1 MHASRDA
8 PWTFFGRRLTS
19 GTLRDNWVTM
29 TEKPHGSVAM
39 SSSEIAAIRN
49 VALLGHAGSG
59 KTMLTEQLLVRAGAK
74 GDPGTI
80 ERGDTLTDFDPLEK
94 KYQHS
99 LDSAIVH
106 FPAGKA
112 RVQLIDT
119 PGDPDFRGQTLSAM
133 SAVETA
139 AIVVNATNGIE
150 SSTRRLMRRARQR
163 RLCRVLIINRI
174 DADGLDLESLVSE
187 IREEFGT
194 QCLPVNLPA
203 DGHSTVRD
211 CFFHEDGETDIFSLA
226 DAHSEIL
233 DQVVEVDEDLMAKY
247 LEGESIAADELH
259 DAFEK
264 ALREGHLVP
273 ICFTSASTGAGCG
286 ELLRFFERLLP
297 SPLEGNPPR
306 FRAGSEDEKVTA
318 TPDSDAH
325 VLAHVF
331 KIVNDPYA
339 GKLSVLRIFQGTI
352 EPGMQLYVGDAR
364 KPIKIAHLYR
374 MQGGDHEEIDRGIPG
389 DICALA
395 KIDEIH
401 YDSILHDNHD
411 EDHFYLK
418 PIDFPQPMFGLAI
431 ESKTRGQEQK
441 LAGSLEKIAEED
453 PCFHVEHNQE
463 LNETVIR
470 GLGEMHLRVLLER
483 MQQRFGV
490 EVETRPPRI
499 AYRETITRPAEGHC
513 RHKKQTGGAGQ
524 FGEVFLRVR
533 PLGRGQGF
541 RFVSEVVGGVIPTS
555 LIPAVE
561 KGVRQVL
568 DEGAIAGFP
577 LQDIEV
583 TVYDGKHHSVDSKE
597 IAFVIAGRKA
607 LLDAIEE
614 AGPQILEPIVN
625 LEVTV
630 SDDSMGDITGLLA
643 SKRARIQGTDSQR
656 GGQTRITAA
665 VPLSEI
671 SDFPTELMSMTGGEG
686 RFVVEFSHYEAVP
699 PQVQKQLVEEN
710 AGRRSQTDD

>member
-1 MHASRDA
+1 
-8 PWTFFGRRLTS
+8 
-19 GTLRDNWVTM
+19 
-29 TEKPHGSVAM
+29 M
-39 SSSEIAAIRN
+39 SSSDTAAIRN

-59 KTMLTEQLLVRAGAK
+59 KTLLTEQLLVRSGIK
-74 GDPGTI
+74 GEAGTI

-99 LDSAIVH
+99 LDSAVVH

-119 PGDPDFRGQTLSAM
+119 AGDPDFRGQSLSAM

-139 AIVVNATNGIE
+139 AIVINAANGIE

-163 RLCRVLIINRI
+163 RLCRILIVNRI
-174 DADGLDLESLVSE
+174 DAEGLDLEALVRE
-187 IREEFGT
+187 IREEFGN

-203 DGHSTVRD
+203 EGATTVRD
-211 CFFHEDGETDIFSLA
+211 CFFHDDGETDIFSLA

-233 DQVVEVDEDLMAKY
+233 DQVVEVDEELMAKY
-247 LEGESIAADELH
+247 LDGESISADELH

-286 ELLRFFERLLP
+286 ELLKFFEKLLP

-318 TPDSDAH
+318 SPDPDAH

-339 GKLSVLRIFQGTI
+339 GKLSIFRIFQGTI
-352 EPGMQLYVGDAR
+352 DPGMQLYIGDAR

-374 MQGGDHEEIDRGIPG
+374 MQGQEHEEVERGFPG
-389 DICALA
+389 DICALG

-411 EDHFYLK
+411 EDHYYLK

-441 LAGSLEKIAEED
+441 LAASLEKIAEED

-463 LNETVIR
+463 LNETIIR

-483 MQQRFGV
+483 IHQRFGV

-499 AYRETITRPAEGHC
+499 AYRETVTRPAEGHC

-524 FGEVFLRVR
+524 FGEVFLRIK
-533 PLGRGQGF
+533 PLARGEGF

-577 LQDIEV
+577 VQDIEV
-583 TVYDGKHHSVDSKE
+583 AVYDGKHHSVDSKE

-607 LLDAIEE
+607 LLDAIDQ

-630 SDDSMGDITGLLA
+630 ADDAMGDITGLLA

-656 GGQTRITAA
+656 GGQTQISAA
-665 VPLSEI
+665 IPLSEI
-671 SDFPTELMSMTGGEG
+671 SDFPTELKSMTGGEG
-686 RFVVEFSHYEAVP
+686 RFVVELSHYEAVP
-699 PQVQKQLVEEN
+699 PQVQKQLVEESSKRGN
-710 AGRRSQTDD
+710 ADE

>member
-1 MHASRDA
+1 
-8 PWTFFGRRLTS
+8 
-19 GTLRDNWVTM
+19 
-29 TEKPHGSVAM
+29 M
-39 SSSEIAAIRN
+39 SSRQIEATRN
-49 VALLGHAGSG
+49 IALLGHAGSG
-59 KTMLTEQLLVRAGAK
+59 KTLLTEQLLARSGAK
-74 GDPGTI
+74 GEAGSI
-80 ERGDTLTDFDPLEK
+80 ERGDTATDFDPLEK
-94 KYQHS
+94 QYQHS
-99 LDSAIVH
+99 LDSALVR

-112 RVQLIDT
+112 QVQLIDT
-119 PGDPDFRGQTLSAM
+119 AGDPDFRGQTLSAM

-139 AIVVNATNGIE
+139 AVVVNAANGIE
-150 SSTRRLMRRARQR
+150 MSTRRLMRRAKQR
-163 RLCRVLIINRI
+163 RLCRMLIINRI
-174 DADGLDLESLVSE
+174 DADDIDLEALVRE
-187 IREEFGT
+187 IREVFGSE
-194 QCLPVNLPA
+194 CLPVNLPA
-203 DGHSTVRD
+203 EGYTTVRD

-233 DQVVEVDEDLMAKY
+233 DQVVEVDEDLMGKY
-247 LEGESIAADELH
+247 LDGEEISATELH

-273 ICFTSASTGAGCG
+273 ICFTSAGTGAGCG
-286 ELLRFFERLLP
+286 QLLELFERLLP

-318 TPDSDAH
+318 EPDPDAH
-325 VLAHVF
+325 VIAHVF

-339 GKLSVLRIFQGTI
+339 GKLSIFRIYQGTI
-352 EPGMQLYVGDAR
+352 TPGMQLFVGDAR
-364 KPIKIAHLYR
+364 KPIKVAHLYNVH
-374 MQGGDHEEIDRGIPG
+374 GNDHVETDIGIPG

-418 PIDFPQPMFGLAI
+418 PIDFPAPMFGLAI

-441 LAGSLEKIAEED
+441 LASALEKIAEED

-490 EVETRPPRI
+490 EVETRPPRV

-524 FGEVFLRVR
+524 FGEVFLRVK
-533 PLGRGQGF
+533 PLGRGEGF

-568 DEGAIAGFP
+568 EEGAIAGYP
-577 LQDIEV
+577 VQDLEV

-607 LLDAIEE
+607 LLDAIAQ

-625 LEVTV
+625 LDVTV
-630 SDDSMGDITGLLA
+630 ADSVMGDVTGLLA

-656 GGQTRITAA
+656 GGLTEISAA

-671 SDFPTELMSMTGGEG
+671 SDFPTELKSMTGGEG

-699 PQVQKQLVEEN
+699 PQVQQELAERN
-710 AGRRSQTDD
+710 PSQAAAED